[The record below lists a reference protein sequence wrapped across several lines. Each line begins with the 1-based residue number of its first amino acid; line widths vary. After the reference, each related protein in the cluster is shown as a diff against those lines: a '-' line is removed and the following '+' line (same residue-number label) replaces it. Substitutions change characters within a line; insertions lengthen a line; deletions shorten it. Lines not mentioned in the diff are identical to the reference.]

1 MSGRSGRLETRDIEE
16 QHQASSPLDVRHCQL
31 TPGPFFGWTNFV
43 QINGIL
49 FYRQGFSKRV
59 AVDGATPPGFFVF
72 GGSSPY
78 RVPVNVCGADVNRE
92 TLVYTQAS
100 TEIDFVVPDDSDH
113 WVILVP
119 HDRLLGR
126 LDPEFRLAVL
136 RQCHRHMT
144 CSPALAH
151 TLRQFVCHVIDKF
164 ARQPELLTDEWV
176 CKSIESQLLHM
187 LVRMMRLGHGIA
199 DTATVLDHQST
210 LRDVI
215 AVLKGRK
222 QPVTVPDLAVAVKL
236 SQRQLERDFRN
247 ALGITPKQYLQRV
260 RMNGARNDLRAAES
274 GFSTVTEI
282 GNDWGFSEL
291 GRFAVEYKTL
301 FGESPSKTLRRPA
314 VSVPIRLADALSEN
328 DCAETH
334 RLESRPIRSL
344 HFSGA
349 RSAQTGGRRTSR

>member
-1 MSGRSGRLETRDIEE
+1 MSVTANSRRARFSAGRISSRSMASCSIDRGFRNGLLSMAQRLPD
-16 QHQASSPLDVRHCQL
+16 SSCSVGHLL
-31 TPGPFFGWTNFV
+31 
-43 QINGIL
+43 
-49 FYRQGFSKRV
+49 
-59 AVDGATPPGFFVF
+59 
-72 GGSSPY
+72 Y

-176 CKSIESQLLHM
+176 CKSIESQLLHL

-215 AVLKGRK
+215 AFLKGRK
-222 QPVTVPDLAVAVKL
+222 QPVTV
-236 SQRQLERDFRN
+236 FR
-247 ALGITPKQYLQRV
+247 
-260 RMNGARNDLRAAES
+260 
-274 GFSTVTEI
+274 
-282 GNDWGFSEL
+282 
-291 GRFAVEYKTL
+291 TL
-301 FGESPSKTLRRPA
+301 PLPS
-314 VSVPIRLADALSEN
+314 N
-328 DCAETH
+328 
-334 RLESRPIRSL
+334 
-344 HFSGA
+344 
-349 RSAQTGGRRTSR
+349 